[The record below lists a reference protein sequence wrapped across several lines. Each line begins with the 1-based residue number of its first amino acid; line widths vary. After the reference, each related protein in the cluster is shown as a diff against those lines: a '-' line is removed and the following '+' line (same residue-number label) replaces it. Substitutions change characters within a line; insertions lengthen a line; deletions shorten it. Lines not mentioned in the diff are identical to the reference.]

1 MNCKFLSLIS
11 VFILFTSLNLFAAE
25 DAPAS
30 LQKLAP
36 TLKEWG
42 LNPILVNAVKAH
54 NALGL
59 GLADIKAKDEVWI
72 KDSGIS
78 AFMKSIMEN
87 DAAKELARLE
97 GTEGYFFE
105 CFLMG
110 NQGANV
116 AMTNKTSDYWQ
127 GDEEKWTES
136 YKNGAG
142 GIYFSKVKFDDSAQA
157 YLVQIS
163 VPVMDGAN
171 AIGVIT
177 VGVNLDDFE
186 ANL

>member
-1 MNCKFLSLIS
+1 MNWKIRSLIS
-11 VFILFTSLNLFAAE
+11 VFMLFTTLTLFAAE

-36 TLKEWG
+36 VLKEWG
-42 LNPILVNAVKAH
+42 VNPILVNAVKAH
-54 NALGL
+54 NAQGL
-59 GLADIKAKDEVWI
+59 SLDDIKAKDEVWI

-78 AFMKSIMEN
+78 AFMKNIMEN

-97 GTEGYFFE
+97 RTQGYFFE

-127 GDEEKWTES
+127 GDEDKWSES
-136 YKNGAG
+136 FKNGVGAVF
-142 GIYFSKVKFDDSAQA
+142 FSKVKFDDSAQA

-163 VPVMDGAN
+163 VPVMDGGK

-177 VGVNLDDFE
+177 IGVNLDDYE
-186 ANL
+186 ASL